1 MLYTL
6 KTDQKH
12 IYILVIK
19 PLRSFNTKQFHTKM
33 KLLRKQS
40 IALFFTVAALSL
52 SAQNNKVLMTAF
64 SQSYDYEAIAKYD
77 AAISSLNAVYSDKSY
92 EINLRMGWLNYLA
105 GKYKESVT
113 YYQKAITLMPAATE
127 PKWAIINSYTK
138 LESWNDIV
146 NTYLSILKLDPKNA
160 TANYNLGSIY
170 YFRKDYFSAKKYFDV
185 SLNLYPFGYN
195 NILMSAWTNYFL
207 GNKNEAVTLF
217 NKTLLYSPN
226 DKSALE
232 GLSLIK

>member
-1 MLYTL
+1 
-6 KTDQKH
+6 
-12 IYILVIK
+12 
-19 PLRSFNTKQFHTKM
+19 M
-33 KLLRKQS
+33 KLLKRS
-40 IALFFTVAALSL
+40 IALIITVTTLNFN
-52 SAQNNKVLMTAF
+52 AQNNKALMTAF

-77 AAISSLNAVYSDKSY
+77 AALSALNTVYNASSY
-92 EINLRMGWLNYLA
+92 EINLRMGWLNYSA
-105 GKYKESVT
+105 GKYKESVS
-113 YYQKAITLMPAATE
+113 YYQKAMALMPAATE

-138 LESWNDIV
+138 LESWNDII
-146 NTYLSILKLDPKNA
+146 NTYLSILKLDPKNS

-170 YFRKDYFSAKKYFDV
+170 YFRKDYFSAKKYFDI

-195 NILMSAWTNYFL
+195 NMLMSAWTNYFL

>member
-1 MLYTL
+1 
-6 KTDQKH
+6 
-12 IYILVIK
+12 
-19 PLRSFNTKQFHTKM
+19 M
-33 KLLRKQS
+33 KLLKKS
-40 IALFFTVAALSL
+40 LVLFITVASL
-52 SAQNNKVLMTAF
+52 NSIAQNNKALAAAF

-77 AAISSLNAVYSDKSY
+77 AAISTLNAVYSATSY
-92 EINLRMGWLNYLA
+92 EINLRMGWLNYSA

-113 YYQKAITLMPAATE
+113 YYQKAIALMPAATE
-127 PKWAIINSYTK
+127 PKWAVINSYTK
-138 LESWNDIV
+138 LESWNDIEK
-146 NTYLSILKLDPKNA
+146 TYLSILKLDPKNS

-170 YFRKDYFSAKKYFDV
+170 YYRKDYYSAKKHFDV
-185 SLNLYPFGYN
+185 SLNLYPFNYN
-195 NILMSAWTNYFL
+195 NMLMSAWTNYFL